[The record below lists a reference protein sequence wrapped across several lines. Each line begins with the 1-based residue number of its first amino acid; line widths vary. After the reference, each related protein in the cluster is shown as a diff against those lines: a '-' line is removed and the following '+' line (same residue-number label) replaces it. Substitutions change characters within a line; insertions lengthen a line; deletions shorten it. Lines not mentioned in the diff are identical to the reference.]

1 MAGETAQLSARW
13 RTMSV
18 ATGVAGLAG
27 LVLVFTSQALVQV
40 GGGEP
45 PFDASADEILRFL
58 EARHDT
64 LYAVGSFLGVL
75 AVLAL
80 AWFLAGVSVMLREAE
95 GRPAWR
101 SAAALTSGIA
111 FVVLVMSPGW
121 DLAAFR
127 VDDGVDPQI
136 ARYAFDMGNFGF
148 ATSWV
153 ALAGFLFAAG
163 WIFLSAHQLP
173 NWLGWF
179 AVVAAAGFLIGRAFW
194 TTNIWLIPYTLF
206 WIWLVAVSI
215 QLFRGRL
222 VGGPAEPPLGD

>member
-1 MAGETAQLSARW
+1 MAGEITQLNAQW

-18 ATGVAGLAG
+18 ATGVAGLTG
-27 LVLVFTSQALVQV
+27 LVLVFTSQGLQQV
-40 GGGEP
+40 GGAEP

-58 EARHDT
+58 QARHDT
-64 LYAVGSFLGVL
+64 LYATGSFLGVL

-80 AWFLAGVSVMLREAE
+80 AWFVAGVSVVLREVE

-101 SAAALTSGIA
+101 SAAAFTSGIA

-121 DLAAFR
+121 ELAAFR
-127 VDDGVDPQI
+127 VDEGVEPQI
-136 ARYAFDMGNFGF
+136 ARYAFDMGNLGF

-153 ALAGFLFAAG
+153 PLAGFLFAAG

-173 NWLGWF
+173 NLLGWL
-179 AVVAAAGFLIGRAFW
+179 ALVAAVGFLLGRAFW
-194 TTNIWLIPYTLF
+194 TTDIWLIPYSLF
-206 WIWLVAVSI
+206 WLWIVAISI

-222 VGGPAEPPLGD
+222 VTGSGPPGGSS